1 MLCPGFLLALRSTEG
16 CHPTPGVPHSD
27 VLLQFQWIV
36 GLIISLKVAQLG
48 YHPEN
53 RGIWHSD
60 VLVVTCCTSSSL
72 LSCRTGCTP
81 QESFLILLIIFF
93 SHCNALKFSPV
104 IFTASL
110 CLLSYFCNYSS
121 SSSPLLLY
129 WLRSSRVILECP
141 KPLFSLTKLHNEEL
155 IPFLQC
161 SSPEQIA
168 NWCRKCQGTISNW
181 GKSLGQQNLC
191 RHPTLGKLLTPTS
204 WSPKC
209 GKYHCIDCNS
219 YRWRT
224 PECGKWEEAGQ
235 TQVPPTLELR

>member
-1 MLCPGFLLALRSTEG
+1 MGQVSNHYHLKNLCSQNLVLQWLYWNLQLLWPRAEVCNLQSTLCSVQPFFWHSGPQKAAIPHLKVPWCNLGHTDRQPMDWGNWPIKRLVSVQIAER
-16 CHPTPGVPHSD
+16 CH
-27 VLLQFQWIV
+27 LLQVF
-36 GLIISLKVAQLG
+36 K
-48 YHPEN
+48 
-53 RGIWHSD
+53 
-60 VLVVTCCTSSSL
+60 
-72 LSCRTGCTP
+72 
-81 QESFLILLIIFF
+81 
-93 SHCNALKFSPV
+93 
-104 IFTASL
+104 
-110 CLLSYFCNYSS
+110 
-121 SSSPLLLY
+121 SPLLLH
-129 WLRSSRVILECP
+129 WFRSSRVILECP

-168 NWCRKCQGTISNW
+168 NWCRKCRGTISNW
-181 GKSLGQQNLC
+181 GKSLDQQNLC